1 MTPELVTAPSVEP
14 VSLSEAKAQLNV
26 TSSSQDTYINTL
38 IKTARRQVERY
49 LKRALITQTWK
60 VHYHCFHSVME
71 LPYPP
76 ITSVTHVKY
85 YDDAGV
91 QQTLSTA
98 FYWEDLKSEP
108 GKIMRKYD
116 AVFPEVFPGRPNAV
130 EIQYV
135 AGYGDADDVPED
147 IKHAILML
155 ITDYYDNRGEIVAG
169 DRVSAQRIPAFISG
183 LLHDYRLY
191 DFAN

>member
-26 TSSSQDTYINTL
+26 TCSSQDTYINTL
-38 IKTARRQVERY
+38 IKTARRQEERY
-49 LKRALITQTWK
+49 LKGALSNQPRK
-60 VHYHCFHSVME
+60 RHYHCFLSVME

-76 ITSVTHVKY
+76 ITSVTHVEY

-98 FYWEDLKSEP
+98 FYWSDLKSEP
-108 GKIMRKYD
+108 GKIVRKYD

-135 AGYGDADDVPED
+135 AGYGDADDVPE
-147 IKHAILML
+147 
-155 ITDYYDNRGEIVAG
+155 
-169 DRVSAQRIPAFISG
+169 
-183 LLHDYRLY
+183 
-191 DFAN
+191 